1 MQQEAEASYRC
12 GIAATTKYIYA
23 SRLRVGLTSD
33 MVDATT
39 EAASPSREGQS
50 LHRPCEKIFRY
61 TYR

>member
-1 MQQEAEASYRC
+1 MQQKAETSYRC
-12 GIAATTKYIYA
+12 GIAATTKYTYA
-23 SRLRVGLTSD
+23 RKLCVGLTSN

-61 TYR
+61 TCR